1 MNSPGTIV
9 AKMSI
14 MTNQTTATKRIRRNL
29 ARKHNQNASQSGDG
43 GNDRGKDESHGL
55 QKPIFQSKLLK
66 MKSKSPL
73 FPSSKW
79 NKRYFTVEPTTV
91 DEYGNIHAV
100 DCAVCYYNSKH
111 DIGLEPTGWFYVNCI
126 NEVRQSSYW
135 KSTLTAF
142 DTKKKYTYGFRVTTP
157 SRTYHFRA
165 RSKSEMDMWIYGLSS
180 IAGLEANHV
189 CKWPMKEKVTRRSE
203 WYMVLVMV

>member
-1 MNSPGTIV
+1 
-9 AKMSI
+9 MSRYDRENHSGQDEHYDDSDDSYEED
-14 MTNQTTATKRIRRNL
+14 MRKL

-43 GNDRGKDESHGL
+43 GHDRGEDDSHVS

-135 KSTLTAF
+135 KSTSITRLPASLFDGPTA
-142 DTKKKYTYGFRVTTP
+142 
-157 SRTYHFRA
+157 
-165 RSKSEMDMWIYGLSS
+165 
-180 IAGLEANHV
+180 
-189 CKWPMKEKVTRRSE
+189 
-203 WYMVLVMV
+203 

>member
-1 MNSPGTIV
+1 
-9 AKMSI
+9 MSRYDRENHSGQDEHYDDSDDSYEED
-14 MTNQTTATKRIRRNL
+14 MRKL

-43 GNDRGKDESHGL
+43 GHDRGEDDSHVS

-142 DTKKKYTYGFRVTTP
+142 DTKKKYTYGFQVTTP

-180 IAGLEANHV
+180 MLA
-189 CKWPMKEKVTRRSE
+189 
-203 WYMVLVMV
+203 